1 VKKIRT
7 LLALAA
13 TLLLFT
19 GCVNMRV
26 KLKILPD
33 GSVEQNLNMGIAPE
47 LAGIIGADQVQETLN
62 STQQKLQAE
71 GWDTTLNALEIQA
84 TRKTKGAG
92 WAGGTLDVGLAQMM
106 SGNQNNQPVKLQ
118 RNDQIFVDNVRL
130 DMDFGDVSSMVN
142 PASRMFMDSMK
153 LEVAVETPWQA
164 KLQNATSINGNE
176 YTWRLSLSD
185 ANKFYVEYQIIRWDR
200 IMIAL
205 AAAALVAFVIWRV
218 RMAKPSN
225 LAFQP
230 AGPNL
235 STGMQSFISNP
246 TPAASSLPDTA
257 PDVASFAPPALE
269 NTPTVRVQITPRQ
282 TGFNLTGSTGSF
294 TLPLAPAIATV
305 GRSNADVTI
314 PDSSI
319 SVAHARIVIKD
330 DTLDIIDMGSTNGTL
345 VNGQPIPARQA
356 WKVSAGDA
364 VQFGL
369 VKLEVKKFV
378 AKKLSDGRI

>member
-1 VKKIRT
+1 MKKLLT
-7 LLALAA
+7 LLALTAM
-13 TLLLFT
+13 LLLFT

-26 KLKILPD
+26 KLKIQSD
-33 GSVEQNLNMGIAPE
+33 GSVEQNLNMGFAQD
-47 LAGIIGADQVQETLN
+47 LANIIGADQLQQTL
-62 STQQKLQAE
+62 SKTQQQLQAE

-92 WAGGTLDVGLAQMM
+92 WAGGTLDVGLAQIM

-130 DMDFGDVSSMVN
+130 DMDFGDVSTLVN
-142 PASRMFMDSMK
+142 PAARMFMDSMK

-164 KLQNATSINGNE
+164 KLQNASSINGNE

-200 IMIAL
+200 IVMAL
-205 AAAALVAFVIWRV
+205 AAVALIAFVVWRV
-218 RMAKPSN
+218 RTAKPSS
-225 LAFQP
+225 LASTVQSS
-230 AGPNL
+230 GPNL
-235 STGMQSFISNP
+235 STGMMNFISSP
-246 TPAASSLPDTA
+246 MPAASSLA
-257 PDVASFAPPALE
+257 GVASFAPSVLE

-282 TGFNLTGSTGSF
+282 TGFTLTGSTGSF

-305 GRSNADVTI
+305 GRSNADVTV

-330 DTLDIIDMGSTNGTL
+330 DTLDIIDMDSTNGTL
-345 VNGQPIPARQA
+345 VNGTPIPARQA
-356 WKVSAGDA
+356 WKVSAGDV

-369 VKLEVKKFV
+369 VKLEVRQ
-378 AKKLSDGRI
+378 SG

>member
-1 VKKIRT
+1 VKKILT
-7 LLALAA
+7 FLALTA
-13 TLLLFT
+13 TLLSFT

-26 KLKILPD
+26 KLKIQPD
-33 GSVEQNLNMGIAPE
+33 GSVEQNLSMGIAPE

-71 GWDTTLNALEIQA
+71 GWDTTLNVLEIQA

-106 SGNQNNQPVKLQ
+106 NGNQNNQPVKLQ

-185 ANKFYVEYQIIRWDR
+185 TNKFYIEYQIIRWDR
-200 IMIAL
+200 ILIAL
-205 AAAALVAFVIWRV
+205 AVAALIAFAIWRV
-218 RMAKPSN
+218 RIAKPLG

-235 STGMQSFISNP
+235 STGMQSFISSP

-282 TGFNLTGSTGSF
+282 TGFTLTGSAGSF

-314 PDSSI
+314 NDSSI

-345 VNGQPIPARQA
+345 VNGNPIPARQA

-378 AKKLSDGRI
+378 A